1 MATATSRR
9 GIAGLP
15 IQKAAFTAYRTNVV
29 PQSCRSKTAV
39 LKQDQR
45 RGHNTQVTAHN
56 GLASEPTPVTAHNG
70 LTPEPESAPLSPAS
84 NVRRSIHSSRHRASA
99 GCADFTDGP
108 TEHPRAPLSLLPL
121 TMILRSLATASV
133 SSSPALL
140 APSLRIMNAIA
151 HSSNPILNPDRN
163 RLLHFALK
171 KTLYDQFCAGE
182 NAVEV
187 NRTID
192 GIKGLGFTGVML
204 CYARE
209 VGLSGEQARG
219 KVSDETPELIQNEIA
234 PWAEGTLE
242 TVRLAQPGDFVSM
255 KFTGAGRLALHQLS
269 NRLPCSPYLGD
280 SIDAIC
286 KLASERGVRVAID
299 AEQDALQ
306 DGIDDWILRF
316 ARKYNRNPA
325 NPTVFGTYQAYK
337 KCAPQLIL
345 NHLADAKKNGYTLG
359 VKMVRGAYLNS
370 DPRERFHDTVE
381 DTHACFDGMTASL
394 LTRSWNS
401 TVPGEGDFPDVS
413 MIIASHNTESV
424 RRARAICEAGKAKS
438 PVAFAQLQGMADEV
452 SCELVEAGLQR
463 QKTSGP
469 VKTSP
474 RAATSTLPTF
484 KYLVWGST
492 GECMKYLSRRA
503 QENKEAVGRTR
514 TSRDAMW
521 AELIRRC
528 KAAFGIAA

>member
-1 MATATSRR
+1 M
-9 GIAGLP
+9 
-15 IQKAAFTAYRTNVV
+15 
-29 PQSCRSKTAV
+29 AV

-45 RGHNTQVTAHN
+45 RGHSTQVTAHN
-56 GLASEPTPVTAHNG
+56 GLASESTPVTAHNG
-70 LTPEPESAPLSPAS
+70 LTPEPESAP
-84 NVRRSIHSSRHRASA
+84 
-99 GCADFTDGP
+99 
-108 TEHPRAPLSLLPL
+108 PRAPLSVLPL

-140 APSLRIMNAIA
+140 APSLRIMSAIA

-163 RLLHFALK
+163 PLLRFALK
-171 KTLYDQFCAGE
+171 KTFYAQFCAGE

-192 GIKGLGFTGVML
+192 GLKSIGFTGVML

-209 VGLSGEQARG
+209 VVLSGQQAKALREG
-219 KVSDETPELIQNEIA
+219 KIGDETPELIQNEVA
-234 PWAEGTLE
+234 PWAKGTLE
-242 TVRLAQPGDFVSM
+242 TIRLAQPGDFVSM
-255 KFTGAGRLALHQLS
+255 KFTGAGSLALYQLS
-269 NRLPCSPYLGD
+269 NRLPCSPYLAD

-286 KLASERGVRVAID
+286 KLASDRGVRVAID

-306 DGIDDWILRF
+306 DGIDDWTLRF
-316 ARKYNRNPA
+316 ARKYNRDPT

-337 KCAPQLIL
+337 KCAPQLML

-359 VKMVRGAYLNS
+359 AKLVRGAYLNS

-381 DTHACFDGMTASL
+381 DTHACFDGMAASL

-401 TVPGEGDFPDVS
+401 TVRGEGEFPDVS
-413 MIIASHNTESV
+413 MIIASHNAESV
-424 RRARAICEAGKAKS
+424 RRARAICDAGNAKS

-463 QKTSGP
+463 QKKPGP
-469 VKTSP
+469 IETSP
-474 RAATSTLPTF
+474 RAAASALPTF

-492 GECMKYLSRRA
+492 GECMKYLLRRA

-528 KAAFGIAA
+528 KVAFGMTA